1 MMKKPTSTAT
11 WALHKL
17 LTMSPAMAPNQ
28 DQDRDG
34 IPFLSDRHFALHGEV
49 MMVVV
54 VVLFAAFI
62 LCLAVLPCLKR
73 AKSPQPRLNSVDEED
88 SAVVEK
94 PFNCFSLWLKKKRT
108 DDVGAQENGAAE
120 LPLTSSSS

>member
-17 LTMSPAMAPNQ
+17 LSISPAMAPNQ
-28 DQDRDG
+28 DQEQDG

-73 AKSPQPRLNSVDEED
+73 AKSPQLRLNSVDEED
-88 SAVVEK
+88 SAVVAK

>member
-1 MMKKPTSTAT
+1 MKKPTSTAT

-17 LTMSPAMAPNQ
+17 LSMSPAMAPNQ
-28 DQDRDG
+28 DQDG
-34 IPFLSDRHFALHGEV
+34 ILFLRDRHFALHGEV

-62 LCLAVLPCLKR
+62 LCLLVLPCLKR
-73 AKSPQPRLNSVDEED
+73 AKSPRPRLNSVDEED
-88 SAVVEK
+88 SAVVAK
-94 PFNCFSLWLKKKRT
+94 PFNCFSLWLKKERR

>member
-1 MMKKPTSTAT
+1 MR
-11 WALHKL
+11 ALHKL

-28 DQDRDG
+28 DQDQDG

-73 AKSPQPRLNSVDEED
+73 AKSPQQQLNSVDEED

>member
-17 LTMSPAMAPNQ
+17 LSMSPAMAPNQ
-28 DQDRDG
+28 DQEQDG

-73 AKSPQPRLNSVDEED
+73 AKSPQLRLNSVDEED
-88 SAVVEK
+88 SAVVAK

>member
-1 MMKKPTSTAT
+1 
-11 WALHKL
+11 
-17 LTMSPAMAPNQ
+17 
-28 DQDRDG
+28 
-34 IPFLSDRHFALHGEV
+34 
-49 MMVVV
+49 MVVV

-73 AKSPQPRLNSVDEED
+73 AKSPQLRLNSVDEED
-88 SAVVEK
+88 SAVVAK

>member
-1 MMKKPTSTAT
+1 MTKKPTSTAT

-17 LTMSPAMAPNQ
+17 LSMSPAMAPNQ
-28 DQDRDG
+28 DQEQDG

-73 AKSPQPRLNSVDEED
+73 AKSPQLRLNSVDEED
-88 SAVVEK
+88 SAVVAK